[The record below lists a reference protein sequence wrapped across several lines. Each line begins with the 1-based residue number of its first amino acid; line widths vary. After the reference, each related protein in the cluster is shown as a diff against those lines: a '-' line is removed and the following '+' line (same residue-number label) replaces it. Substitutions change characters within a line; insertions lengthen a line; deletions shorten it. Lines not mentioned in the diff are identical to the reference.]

1 MRFDN
6 NRTRPIDTIVVNQY
20 RPGVNGTFVHIC
32 VCTVMYM
39 RERYGFKTS

>member
-20 RPGVNGTFVHIC
+20 RPGVNGTFLHIC
-32 VCTVMYM
+32 EIYM
-39 RERYGFKTS
+39 REGYGFKTS